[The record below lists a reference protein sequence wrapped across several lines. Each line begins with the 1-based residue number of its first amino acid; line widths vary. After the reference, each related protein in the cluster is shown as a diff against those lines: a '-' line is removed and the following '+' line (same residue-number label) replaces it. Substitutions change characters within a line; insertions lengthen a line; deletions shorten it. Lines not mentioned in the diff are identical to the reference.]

1 MKHDNAS
8 NVGWIQ
14 KAMGNDKIRRWILIA
29 GLVGIALIFL
39 SAFSVPAGNHRHKRR
54 PRSPLPP
61 GNTPSSWKKACWKS
75 SGPLPAK
82 RTPKSW

>member
-39 SAFSVPAGNHRHKRR
+39 SGFFSSGGEPPAQE
-54 PRSPLPP
+54 
-61 GNTPSSWKKACWKS
+61 TPQESANSWKKACWKS

-82 RTPKSW
+82 RTPRSW

>member
-8 NVGWIQ
+8 TVGWVQ
-14 KAMGNDKIRRWILIA
+14 KAMSNDKIRRWILIA

-39 SAFSVPAGNHRHKRR
+39 SGFFSSGGKSRRKRR
-54 PRSPLPP
+54 LRSPLPP
-61 GNTPSSWKKACWKS
+61 GNTPNSWKKACWKS

-82 RTPKSW
+82 RTPRSW